1 MRFFFFTMTIFV
13 LLFLPGCGGASDTQE
28 DQAASS
34 NGGQQVAATKA
45 VPKQNGIIGR
55 WLDNVSNPLFS
66 STLTILV
73 EDGHYY
79 LETKY
84 DDGSS
89 RRTALVEGESDL
101 GRRFDIDPETNAF
114 QMKDYWVIDENGDLL
129 LQNEL
134 NPGIGPKASRID

>member
-1 MRFFFFTMTIFV
+1 MRFFLFTMMLFV
-13 LLFLPGCGGASDTQE
+13 LLILHGCGGAPDNQE
-28 DQAASS
+28 DQAAFS
-34 NGGQQVAATKA
+34 NAGHQIAATKA
-45 VPKQNGIIGR
+45 VPKQDGIIGR
-55 WLDNVSNPLFS
+55 WMDNVSNPLFS

-84 DDGSS
+84 GDGSS

-134 NPGIGPKASRID
+134 NPGVGPKAGRID

>member
-1 MRFFFFTMTIFV
+1 MRFLSVTLTLLV
-13 LLFLPGCGGASDTQE
+13 LLVLPGCGGSSDSQE
-28 DQAASS
+28 DTSSAAA
-34 NGGQQVAATKA
+34 VAA
-45 VPKQNGIIGR
+45 PKQDGVIGR
-55 WLDNVSNPLFS
+55 WKDDVSNPLFS
-66 STLTILV
+66 STLTILA

-89 RRTALVEGESDL
+89 RRTALVEGKSDL
-101 GRRFDIDPETNAF
+101 GRRFDIDPATNAF

-134 NPGIGPKASRID
+134 NPGMGPKARRIE

>member
-1 MRFFFFTMTIFV
+1 MRFCFTTMIIFV
-13 LLFLPGCGGASDTQE
+13 LLVLHGCGGASDNQE

-34 NGGQQVAATKA
+34 NAGQQFASNVA
-45 VPKQNGIIGR
+45 VPEQNGTIGR

-84 DDGSS
+84 GDGSS
-89 RRTALVEGESDL
+89 RKTALVEGKSDL
-101 GRRFDIDPETNAF
+101 GRRFNIDPETNAF
-114 QMKDYWVIDENGDLL
+114 QMKDYWIIDENGDLL

-134 NPGIGPKASRID
+134 NPGVGPKAGRID